1 MEKGLLIT
9 IEGSD
14 GSGKHTQTE
23 LLCQTLRERNL
34 SVKQLSFPC
43 YDSQSSALV
52 KMYLGGEFGAHPED
66 VNPYAASTFYAVDR
80 FASFRKDWEP
90 FYRDGGIVISD
101 RYTVSNAIHQGA
113 KLEGCEKAAYL
124 DWLFDFEYRKIG
136 IPAPDLVLYLDVPPA
151 VSARLRAE
159 REQRTNTKPDIHEQD
174 LAYLEKCRISSL
186 EIAKLYSWVVIDCMD
201 GDTLKSPGDVH
212 REILRTV
219 ELVTGIF

>member
-43 YDSQSSALV
+43 YDSHSSALV

-80 FASFRKDWEP
+80 FASFKKDWEP

-201 GDTLKSPGDVH
+201 GDTLKSSGDVH